1 MLKNLASALFLTH
14 RAYYLDE
21 YGDDFD
27 TLAKDLPRRRLWVL
41 DLYDNPP
48 RTRGRIVT
56 TIHKAKEVRPLVEKC
71 ITIAI
76 KSLPH
81 KEQSDQLGEKISR
94 KENPDVWEEWANT
107 RAPFVNAR
115 RRCLKLLGD
124 RAAVDV
130 LFDFVAPQILDQ
142 GRQGGYTRIVRL
154 PTPRL
159 GDAGVQAILEFVGF
173 DQDRDRVTDAEAP
186 VMPDFEDDLDE
197 EIADDGEQGLAEDA
211 DGDIDGDSEGVSHED
226 HDATADDAAD
236 DGDSEDA
243 EAADDEA
250 APADDVVAEAESD
263 GDSDDASS
271 DDGEAAD
278 DDAAKKDEDA

>member
-159 GDAGVQAILEFVGF
+159 GDAGIQAILEFVGF

-197 EIADDGEQGLAEDA
+197 EIADDGEQDLAEDA
-211 DGDIDGDSEGVSHED
+211 DGDIDGDSEDGSH
-226 HDATADDAAD
+226 
-236 DGDSEDA
+236 EDA
-243 EAADDEA
+243 EAANDEA